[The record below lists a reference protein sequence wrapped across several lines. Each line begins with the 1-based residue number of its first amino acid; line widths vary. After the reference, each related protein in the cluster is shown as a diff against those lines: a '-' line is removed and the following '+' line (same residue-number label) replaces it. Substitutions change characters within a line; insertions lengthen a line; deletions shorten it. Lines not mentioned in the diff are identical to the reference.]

1 MNNRFNNYNRQ
12 NTPMI
17 AGVILLIVGMVILLK
32 QLGIY
37 LPHWLFGWQTI
48 IIVIGLYIGAKRNFE
63 APYTWTIPILIG
75 GLSIFSRYIDL
86 DLSRFIFPII
96 FIAAGLVIILN
107 ANNSPRWL
115 KEIQKDANDALKKKD
130 SNVVDAEI
138 VSDINSSTNYTGST
152 FSQSQSTGS
161 QSKINEDEY
170 INTTSFFVGVKR
182 NVLSKNF
189 KGGDIVTIMGGCE
202 INLMQADMQSPAI
215 VNLTQIMGG
224 ARILVPPHW
233 EVKNEIV
240 ALMGGI
246 EDKRPMINNTGGE
259 RKILI
264 LKGITIMGGID
275 IKSY

>member
-1 MNNRFNNYNRQ
+1 
-12 NTPMI
+12 
-17 AGVILLIVGMVILLK
+17 
-32 QLGIY
+32 
-37 LPHWLFGWQTI
+37 
-48 IIVIGLYIGAKRNFE
+48 
-63 APYTWTIPILIG
+63 
-75 GLSIFSRYIDL
+75 
-86 DLSRFIFPII
+86 
-96 FIAAGLVIILN
+96 
-107 ANNSPRWL
+107 
-115 KEIQKDANDALKKKD
+115 
-130 SNVVDAEI
+130 
-138 VSDINSSTNYTGST
+138 
-152 FSQSQSTGS
+152 
-161 QSKINEDEY
+161 
-170 INTTSFFVGVKR
+170 
-182 NVLSKNF
+182 
-189 KGGDIVTIMGGCE
+189 MGGCE